1 MTLGIA
7 VTLISKSKWIL
18 GLCMLCRPI
27 LLNHG
32 QRHVQTNQSAAICF
46 QGPVGRSTRGSR
58 PQSSTNTK
66 RIHLRTVLTFKCQS
80 LFEKEFSLRVTTR
93 SQHNKTLLIDE
104 TDALFPSSFHADFH
118 PCLTVEEEKKEFPA
132 LLDSASGA
140 LEIKLTKGR
149 LTGEKAYTYYWM
161 LIFLHVL
168 VILHI
173 KEMKT
178 L

>member
-1 MTLGIA
+1 MEKAGPLTHKDWTQGIQIHKKILQNWSLMTLGIA

-118 PCLTVEEEKKEFPA
+118 PC
-132 LLDSASGA
+132 
-140 LEIKLTKGR
+140 
-149 LTGEKAYTYYWM
+149 
-161 LIFLHVL
+161 
-168 VILHI
+168 
-173 KEMKT
+173 
-178 L
+178 